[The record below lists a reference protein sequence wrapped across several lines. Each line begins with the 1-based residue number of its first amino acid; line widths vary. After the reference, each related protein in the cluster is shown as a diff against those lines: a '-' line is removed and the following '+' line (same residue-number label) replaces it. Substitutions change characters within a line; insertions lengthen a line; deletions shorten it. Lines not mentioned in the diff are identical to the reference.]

1 MALAIGPL
9 VGGLITQYID
19 WSWIFF
25 INVPVGVLGIV
36 VARLVIT
43 ESRDTTYEQRLD
55 LPGLV
60 TSAVG
65 LFGLTYGL

>member
-25 INVPVGVLGIV
+25 INVPVGVLGSS
-36 VARLVIT
+36 
-43 ESRDTTYEQRLD
+43 SR
-55 LPGLV
+55 G
-60 TSAVG
+60 S
-65 LFGLTYGL
+65 